1 MDDYIK
7 GVVKVVIFSSND
19 ETFSVFKIEN
29 DINNDVI
36 TVAGK
41 TGKPYI
47 GEHVKIRGCW
57 NRHPRFGMQFK
68 AESLERIKPEKS
80 EEIYNFLSSGLIKGI
95 GPTVARR
102 IVNHFGK
109 KTLEIFNDNI
119 DMLLTIHGIGNKTL
133 EKIRNSYEEVKS
145 LQEIIIY
152 LQSIGISH
160 KIATQ
165 MHKVYGDNVIE
176 VIEHDPYRM
185 IHEITGLS
193 FEKIDKI
200 ALEKGFEKNG
210 EERIINGLFE
220 ILFRAG
226 IQGHT
231 CLPESVA
238 YSETSCLLGV
248 DVNTVKN
255 RIESSIESGEIPS
268 ITFNGEKYLYN
279 IRLYESET
287 ETVHHVKELLK
298 LPKLNNLTLSIE
310 QFEKENKI
318 NLDLLQKQAIKELSN
333 SGFLIVTGGPGTGKT
348 TLIRA
353 FIKAAEQEGLRIKL
367 MAPTGRAAKRMSIL
381 SGKNAETIHKALE
394 AELRDNNRIFFNKN
408 EMNTLNSDLVIIDEA
423 SMVDISMFYHLLCAL
438 KPSCRLILV
447 GDVEQLPP
455 VGPGM
460 PLKDL
465 IMWGKIPVI
474 KLEHVFRQKEGSG
487 IIKNANLIKKGK
499 LCIDNKDEDF
509 EIVFVNNEN
518 EAFNKISEYCK
529 KLNYINSDN
538 LLTMQVLSPVYKG
551 ICGVDS
557 LNKLIRQ
564 SIVETFNSDKKIFKV
579 GDKVMQSKNN
589 YEKDVYN
596 GDIGTVWAISEN
608 KIFVKFFEKEI
619 VYDSDEISQ
628 LKLAYAIT
636 VHKSQGSEYNTVIM
650 ILLPS
655 QYNMLQRNLLYT
667 GITRATNK
675 TILITTK
682 FAMKKAIETY
692 KSNKRYSLFLP
703 LCKGDVEL

>member
-1 MDDYIK
+1 
-7 GVVKVVIFSSND
+7 
-19 ETFSVFKIEN
+19 
-29 DINNDVI
+29 
-36 TVAGK
+36 
-41 TGKPYI
+41 
-47 GEHVKIRGCW
+47 
-57 NRHPRFGMQFK
+57 
-68 AESLERIKPEKS
+68 
-80 EEIYNFLSSGLIKGI
+80 
-95 GPTVARR
+95 
-102 IVNHFGK
+102 
-109 KTLEIFNDNI
+109 
-119 DMLLTIHGIGNKTL
+119 
-133 EKIRNSYEEVKS
+133 
-145 LQEIIIY
+145 
-152 LQSIGISH
+152 
-160 KIATQ
+160 
-165 MHKVYGDNVIE
+165 
-176 VIEHDPYRM
+176 
-185 IHEITGLS
+185 
-193 FEKIDKI
+193 
-200 ALEKGFEKNG
+200 
-210 EERIINGLFE
+210 
-220 ILFRAG
+220 
-226 IQGHT
+226 
-231 CLPESVA
+231 
-238 YSETSCLLGV
+238 
-248 DVNTVKN
+248 
-255 RIESSIESGEIPS
+255 
-268 ITFNGEKYLYN
+268 
-279 IRLYESET
+279 
-287 ETVHHVKELLK
+287 
-298 LPKLNNLTLSIE
+298 
-310 QFEKENKI
+310 
-318 NLDLLQKQAIKELSN
+318 
-333 SGFLIVTGGPGTGKT
+333 
-348 TLIRA
+348 
-353 FIKAAEQEGLRIKL
+353 
-367 MAPTGRAAKRMSIL
+367 
-381 SGKNAETIHKALE
+381 
-394 AELRDNNRIFFNKN
+394 
-408 EMNTLNSDLVIIDEA
+408 MNTLNSDLVIIDEA

-465 IMWGKIPVI
+465 IMWGKVPVI

-692 KSNKRYSLFLP
+692 KSNIRYSLFLP